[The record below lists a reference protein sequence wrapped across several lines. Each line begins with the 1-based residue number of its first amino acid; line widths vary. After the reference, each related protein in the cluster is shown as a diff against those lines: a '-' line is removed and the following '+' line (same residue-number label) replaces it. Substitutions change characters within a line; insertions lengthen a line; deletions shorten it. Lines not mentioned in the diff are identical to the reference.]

1 MCHAPKVR
9 FLAPLSSWT
18 RPGLL
23 LTAILG
29 LLVLTACSKTP
40 ERVVADPSSPPV
52 EAVQTRIG
60 SLPLVARLSGTIRA
74 DNQVV
79 IYPEFAG
86 PVAEVMVDNG
96 DHVKTGQPLLRIN
109 DDQVREQV
117 RQAEAG
123 HRISQ
128 ARLRQAQAKLA
139 EAEAQARRSAEL
151 NARSLVSDLEY
162 ETLAAQRES
171 AAADVELAEAQLEQ
185 AAANL
190 AERRDLLAK
199 AIVRAPVDGVIGARS
214 AEVGMQVSPNS
225 RLFTLGDL
233 RNLHVAVNLTDSMI
247 SYIEVGQPVQVVA
260 GEVVGEPLNLVGIVT
275 RISPFLNEIT
285 RSTEAEISITSPD
298 SRLRPGM
305 FLPVDILYGDSEQA
319 ALIPT
324 SAVFTDPNTGRE
336 SIYVLDT
343 TNLDPDAVL
352 ATPEALSTPLPV
364 QLRSLN
370 IIARGLNEV
379 AVTGLS
385 DQDWVVTL
393 GQNLLSSD
401 GRTQA
406 RARPVSWAHVMDL
419 QSLNR
424 EDLLTEVLRA
434 TSRRNPSTTPGA

>member
-1 MCHAPKVR
+1 MCHRLNVR
-9 FLAPLSSWT
+9 FLAFLPPSPAGSSQRLLIALS
-18 RPGLL
+18 
-23 LTAILG
+23 
-29 LLVLTACSKTP
+29 LLVLTACTKAP
-40 ERVVADPSSPPV
+40 DRAGADPSSPPV
-52 EAVQTRIG
+52 EVVQTRVG
-60 SLPLVARLSGTIRA
+60 SLPLVERLSGTIRA

-79 IYPEFAG
+79 IYPELAG
-86 PVAEVMVDNG
+86 PIAEVLVDNG
-96 DHVKTGQPLLRIN
+96 DAVTTGQPLLRIN
-109 DDQVREQV
+109 DDQVQQQV

-123 HRISQ
+123 HRISE

-139 EAEAQARRSAEL
+139 ETEAQARRSGEL
-151 NARSLVSDLEY
+151 NARNLVSDLEY

-199 AIVRAPVDGVIGARS
+199 AVVRAPVDGVIGVRN
-214 AEVGMQVSPNS
+214 AEVGMQVSLNS

-233 RNLHVAVNLTDSMI
+233 RELHVAVNLTDTMVN
-247 SYIEVGQPVQVVA
+247 YIAVGQPVLVVA
-260 GEVVGEPLNLVGIVT
+260 GEVIGAPLELAGIVT
-275 RISPFLNEIT
+275 RISPFLNEVT

-298 SRLRPGM
+298 PRLRPGM

-319 ALIPT
+319 TLIPT

-336 SIYVLDT
+336 SIYVMDTEELDR
-343 TNLDPDAVL
+343 DAVL
-352 ATPEALSTPLPV
+352 ASPEALSPPLPV

-370 IIARGLNEV
+370 VIARGLNEV
-379 AVTGLS
+379 AVSGLS

-401 GRTQA
+401 GRTMA

-434 TSRRNPSTTPGA
+434 TRRRTTSTTP